1 MGANQLKNVFTALS
15 LVQTR
20 EDSSPDSASFG
31 DLHGFEF
38 GHGMPFQFSPM
49 LPNPKSLGV
58 GYGQAAQFAAR
69 AGLFRSNSN
78 GAGGPGILPRAGYDP
93 VGSNLPVEIGACLDL
108 EPCSAGRMV
117 VVLHQD
123 AFRIGQ
129 AAPVGNHPVGEH
141 GRIPTGGP
149 LFGKVYLIG
158 VWPQSLDESGRID
171 MALPVRQL
179 QDVLAV
185 IAQAVPDIEIG
196 LAVLLLVGDRKS
208 TRLNS

>member
-58 GYGQAAQFAAR
+58 GYGHAAQFAAR
-69 AGLFRSNSN
+69 AGLWMLNSN
-78 GAGGPGILPRAGYDP
+78 GAGGPGILPRSEERR

-108 EPCSAGRMV
+108 EPCSACRIV
-117 VVLHQD
+117 QVLHHD
-123 AFRIGQ
+123 AFGIGQ
-129 AAPVGNHPVGEH
+129 VAAVAGYLVIEGDRVLAERH
-141 GRIPTGGP
+141 
-149 LFGKVYLIG
+149 LFGQVNVIG
-158 VWPQSLDESGRID
+158 VWPQFLDESGRID
-171 MALPVRQL
+171 
-179 QDVLAV
+179 
-185 IAQAVPDIEIG
+185 
-196 LAVLLLVGDRKS
+196 
-208 TRLNS
+208 

>member
-20 EDSSPDSASFG
+20 KDSSPDSASFG

-69 AGLFRSNSN
+69 AGLWMLNSN
-78 GAGGPGILPRAGYDP
+78 GAGGPGVLPRTGYDP

-108 EPCSAGRMV
+108 EPCSACRIV
-117 VVLHQD
+117 QVLHHN
-123 AFRIGQ
+123 AFRVRQ
-129 AAPVGNHPVGEH
+129 AAAIGNHAVVEH
-141 GRIPTGGP
+141 GRIPTGGH
-149 LFGKVYLIG
+149 LFGKVDVIG
-158 VWPQSLDESGRID
+158 VWPQFLNKPGGID
-171 MALPVRQL
+171 ASLPVGRPL
-179 QDVLAV
+179 ISL
-185 IAQAVPDIEIG
+185 P
-196 LAVLLLVGDRKS
+196 
-208 TRLNS
+208 